1 MDAVR
6 MMRRLAAGD
15 PEALRPLYDR
25 YARAVFTVC
34 YRSLGERTLAEDA
47 TQQTFLQAWRAAST
61 FDVDRDP
68 GPWLYAIARRAAV
81 DVYRRER
88 RHRSNFVTD
97 LRGEDPEIAIL
108 PPSFEGMWEAWE
120 VRTAVD
126 RLSSEEQAVI
136 KATVFL
142 GLTHQEAADSLG
154 IPVGTVKSRTHR
166 AHRRLADL
174 LAHVREA
181 TA

>member
-25 YARAVFTVC
+25 YSRAVFTVC

-88 RHRSNFVTD
+88 RHRSNVVAD

-142 GLTHQEAADSLG
+142 GLTHQEAAESLG
-154 IPVGTVKSRTHR
+154 IPVGTVKSRTYR

>member
-1 MDAVR
+1 MDSVR
-6 MMRRLAAGD
+6 MMKRLAGGD
-15 PEALRPLYDR
+15 SDALRGLYER
-25 YARAVFTVC
+25 YGRAVFAVC

-47 TQQTFLQAWRAAST
+47 TQQTFLQAWRAAGT
-61 FDVDRDP
+61 FDVERDP

-88 RHRSNFVTD
+88 RHRSSVVSD
-97 LRGEDPEIAIL
+97 LRADDPDIAVL

-126 RLSSEEQAVI
+126 RLTSEEQAVI
-136 KATVFL
+136 KATAFL
-142 GLTHQEAADSLG
+142 GMTHQEAAESLG
-154 IPVGTVKSRTHR
+154 IPVGTVKSRSYR
-166 AHRRLADL
+166 AHRRLADFL
-174 LAHVREA
+174 SHIREA